1 MSKRDYYEVLGLEKN
16 ATGTEIK
23 AAYRRAAQKYH
34 PDRTPDDAT
43 AEESFKEAK
52 EAYEVLSDPGKRAAY
67 ERHGHAGPQQRGRR
81 PGPGDMPDFDDVIR
95 AARAAAAGMGGAG
108 MNQFTQQIAVPIDIL
123 INGGSITTQIMV
135 PVSTGQFGQIRLDS
149 ETFTI
154 NIEKD
159 TAPGTVIKA
168 TVNNGAEVTLVLSP
182 ASTKGFMAHGIDIV
196 KKLEIN
202 VIEALVGTKTEF
214 THLDGKI
221 IRGDVPAGVTDGTPL
236 RIQGRGLAHPM
247 GGRGDL
253 IVVIQ
258 LTMPVLDKEQL
269 ELAKELA
276 EKLK

>member
-1 MSKRDYYEVLGLEKN
+1 MSKRDYYEVLGLGKN
-16 ATGTEIK
+16 ATNTEIK

-34 PDRTPDDAT
+34 PDRNPDDAT

-67 ERHGHAGPQQRGRR
+67 ERHGHAGPQQRG
-81 PGPGDMPDFDDVIR
+81 PGDMPNFDDVIR

-149 ETFTI
+149 ESFTI

-168 TVNNGAEVTLVLSP
+168 IVNNGVEVTLVLSP
-182 ASTKGFMAHGIDIV
+182 ASIKGFMAHGIDIV

-214 THLDGKI
+214 THLDGKT

-236 RIQGRGLAHPM
+236 RIQGRGLANPM

-258 LTMPVLDKEQL
+258 LTMPVLDSEQM